1 MWYCRTILKI
11 SAETK
16 RIATIMAV
24 MAGMLRDMLE
34 MRGRVE
40 QVLWYEARRVRWYQS
55 ARLRLYMWTWH
66 TYTKPLRQTQK
77 TISHPKSNKSVD
89 YAQCCINSIWF
100 NRVVYVGKVH

>member
-34 MRGRVE
+34 MRWRV
-40 QVLWYEARRVRWYQS
+40 
-55 ARLRLYMWTWH
+55 
-66 TYTKPLRQTQK
+66 K
-77 TISHPKSNKSVD
+77 
-89 YAQCCINSIWF
+89 
-100 NRVVYVGKVH
+100 